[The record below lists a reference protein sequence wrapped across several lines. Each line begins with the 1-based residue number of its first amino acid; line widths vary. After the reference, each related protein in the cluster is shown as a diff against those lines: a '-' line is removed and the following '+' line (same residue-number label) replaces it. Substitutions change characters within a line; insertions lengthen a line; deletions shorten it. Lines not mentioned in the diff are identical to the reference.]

1 MSIRYPDS
9 CLIQFAKAP
18 LQGQVKTRMQSAL
31 GENGCLKLHK
41 FLVEHQLSQHH
52 QSGVSDFELWCSA
65 EHPFFDQLVAETLVE
80 KTRVPVYVQQGED
93 LGQRMF
99 NAFLDRFQQYSYVIL
114 IGSDC
119 PFLDNDYVIDAI
131 DRLKHGVPAVFGPA
145 TDGGYV
151 LIGLSRLDA
160 SLFEGVQW
168 GTDQVMAQT
177 RGRLKALDW
186 QWEELPHLSD
196 IDRPEDL
203 ELLFCDEKLRV
214 FLE

>member
-18 LQGQVKTRMQSAL
+18 LQGQVKTRMQPAL
-31 GENGCLKLHK
+31 GEHGCLKLHK
-41 FLVEHQLSQHH
+41 SLVEHQFSLHH
-52 QSGVSDFELWCSA
+52 QSGESDFELWCSA
-65 EHPFFDQLVAETLVE
+65 KHTFFDQLVAESLVSE
-80 KTRVPVYVQQGED
+80 PRVPVNVQQGEN

-99 NAFLDRFQQYSYVIL
+99 NAFHDRLQQYSYVIL

-119 PFLDNDYVIDAI
+119 PFLDSDYVIDAI
-131 DRLKHGVPAVFGPA
+131 NKLKQGVPAVFGPA
-145 TDGGYV
+145 IDGGYV
-151 LIGLSRLDA
+151 LIGLSRVDA
-160 SLFEGVQW
+160 SLFEGVLW
-168 GTDQVMAQT
+168 GTDQVMKQT
-177 RGRLKALDW
+177 RDRLKALDW
-186 QWEELPHLSD
+186 QWEELRPLSD

>member
-1 MSIRYPDS
+1 MTIRYPDS

-41 FLVEHQLSQHH
+41 SLVEHQFSLHH
-52 QSGVSDFELWCSA
+52 QSGISDFELWCSA
-65 EHPFFDQLVAETLVE
+65 DHPFFDQLVAETLVE

-93 LGQRMF
+93 LGQRMHNVF
-99 NAFLDRFQQYSYVIL
+99 IDRFRQYSYVIL

-119 PFLDNDYVIDAI
+119 PFLGGDYVTDAI
-131 DRLKHGVPAVFGPA
+131 NRLKQGVPAVFGPA

-151 LIGLSRLDA
+151 LIGLSRVDV
-160 SLFEGVQW
+160 SLFEGIQW
-168 GTDQVMAQT
+168 GTDEVMAQT
-177 RGRLKALDW
+177 RDRLKALDW